1 MLIGIQLIGQGS
13 DVTKIG
19 QTEIALSMLLAF
31 TPNMSPR
38 VFGLLIVMV
47 IGSGCEV
54 TRALRQPIPSSARD
68 NTQDERAER
77 IGEVI
82 RDTMRAEG
90 IPAISVA
97 RSESP

>member
-1 MLIGIQLIGQGS
+1 L
-13 DVTKIG
+13 
-19 QTEIALSMLLAF
+19 F
-31 TPNMSPR
+31 
-38 VFGLLIVMV
+38 IVMV

-54 TRALRQPIPSSARD
+54 ICALRQPILSSVWD
-68 NTQDERAER
+68 NTQDERVER